1 MLQRTDETKKV
12 KSSQFSYITFSPWF
26 QIFFAKIYEFSN
38 TSKFYKTDFCETRY
52 MRRFLKAIGARAIV
66 QLQTIGHMFIFLM
79 NALYFIFVPPFKFR
93 LLLRQIRFFGNK
105 SMLVIIL
112 TGSFTG
118 MVLALQLF
126 YILRKFGS
134 EALLGSGIAL
144 SLLREL
150 GPVLAALMITGRAGS
165 ALTAE
170 IGMMRITEQIDALTA
185 MALNPMRYLIVPN
198 IVAALIAFPLLVA
211 IFNLIGIFGG
221 YLVGVKL
228 LGISSGTYFSLM
240 EDYVVMEDIMVG
252 LYKSLSFG
260 LIVSWICCYKGF
272 YTGYGAEGVSK
283 STTEAVVLCSIM
295 ILIWDYFLGS
305 VLLIG

>member
-1 MLQRTDETKKV
+1 MGTLLRIIGLWTI
-12 KSSQFSYITFSPWF
+12 SQL
-26 QIFFAKIYEFSN
+26 
-38 TSKFYKTDFCETRY
+38 R
-52 MRRFLKAIGARAIV
+52 
-66 QLQTIGHMFIFLM
+66 TIGHMFIFLL
-79 NALYFIFVPPFKFR
+79 NSFYFIFIPPFKFR

-105 SMLVIIL
+105 SMLVILL

-134 EALLGSGIAL
+134 DALLGPGIAL
-144 SLLREL
+144 SLIREL
-150 GPVLAALMITGRAGS
+150 GPVLSALMVTGRAGS

-170 IGMMRITEQIDALTA
+170 IGMMRISEQIDALTA
-185 MALNPMRYLIVPN
+185 MALNPIRYLIVPN
-198 IVAALIAFPLLVA
+198 IVAALIVFPLLVA
-211 IFNLIGIFGG
+211 IFNVIGIFGG
-221 YLVGVKL
+221 YLVGVEV

-272 YTGYGAEGVSK
+272 YTGYGAQGVSK
-283 STTEAVVLCSIM
+283 STTEAVVLCSIL
-295 ILIWDYFLGS
+295 ILIWDYFLGA
-305 VLLIG
+305 VLL